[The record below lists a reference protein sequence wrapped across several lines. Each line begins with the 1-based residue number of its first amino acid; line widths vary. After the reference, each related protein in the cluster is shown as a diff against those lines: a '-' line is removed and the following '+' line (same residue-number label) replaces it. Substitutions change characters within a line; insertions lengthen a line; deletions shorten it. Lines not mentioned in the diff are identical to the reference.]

1 MKIKVLGISG
11 SPRHGNTE
19 IMVLE
24 ALRSAEKEGAET
36 EFIS

>member
-1 MKIKVLGISG
+1 MKIKVLGLSG

-24 ALRSAEKEGAET
+24 ALRSAKKEGVET